1 MEWLSEIRI
10 FGKLLIGFMAFVM
23 VAAIMGI
30 ASIGQISQS
39 RDIST
44 ELNDNWLPN
53 TEHVAQ
59 MSKSLSDL
67 RENELQHILAANP
80 EQKNTIA
87 RTMGQDQRKLE
98 DTITSYDNLNME
110 KEERE
115 LHKAFRGL
123 WDKYVLEHK
132 KIIGISNELNQQHAL
147 QLYLGSSA
155 ELFNQMRHKLADNL
169 ALNIDG
175 GMETNQRSDSLHK
188 STMHI
193 ILLGLVIMLLFG
205 IGMSFVLARHIV
217 KPINTTT
224 EAMHRMANGHED
236 IERLEV
242 IGADEPSEL
251 LASFNRVLQKFHD
264 IRMGRTHSRMPAM
277 NNLNPNTQPQRP
289 ETAKQ
294 FVRKKSGMPTGN
306 RNLTSDSANPEA
318 ALVSDS
324 RLGEPDIQHLSD
336 TEPDTQTNPATQDK
350 TVKPK
355 EIATASDENMADLE
369 GLDLDSFFAPHP
381 QNEDTK
387 ESPSNSP
394 RPHNASGSSKQLAQQ
409 RSNNKTASQDAYDEK
424 RAFDELQQ
432 IVTTKEKKP
441 AGPVIPGNPRYQDRM
456 RASWSMEIRDGN
468 GQRIKAKLVNIGAD
482 GLSLLCP
489 NNLQAGD
496 DYEAVMFIP
505 DPQQPTVKKEVKC
518 RFKQGSAILAN
529 GGEYRI
535 EATMTELEDSGK
547 AFIKQWMGG

>member
-39 RDIST
+39 REISS
-44 ELNDNWLPN
+44 ELSENWLPN

-67 RENELQHILAANP
+67 RENELQHILAPNA
-80 EQKNTIA
+80 EQKNTIG
-87 RTMGQDQRKLE
+87 RTMESDKRKLE
-98 DTITSYDNLNME
+98 DTIASYDNLNME
-110 KEERE
+110 KDERA

-123 WDKYVLEHK
+123 WDQYALEHK
-132 KIIGISNELNQQHAL
+132 KIVSMSNEMDQQHAL
-147 QLYLGSSA
+147 QQYLGSSA
-155 ELFNQMRHKLADNL
+155 ELFSQMRHKLADNL

-175 GMETNQRSDSLHK
+175 GMETNQRSDGLHK
-188 STMHI
+188 TTMHI
-193 ILLGLVIMLLFG
+193 ILLSLIILLLFG
-205 IGMSFVLARHIV
+205 IGMAFVLARHIA
-217 KPINTTT
+217 KPIITTT

-242 IGADEPSEL
+242 IGNDEPSEL

-277 NNLNPNTQPQRP
+277 NSLHANTQPHRP
-289 ETAKQ
+289 EAAKQ
-294 FVRKKSGMPTGN
+294 FVRKKSGMQMGTRNITPTP
-306 RNLTSDSANPEA
+306 APAAAEA
-318 ALVSDS
+318 ALLRDNRV
-324 RLGEPDIQHLSD
+324 GEPDMQHVTE
-336 TEPDTQTNPATQDK
+336 TEPAAADK
-350 TVKPK
+350 AAKSND
-355 EIATASDENMADLE
+355 IAAASDDNMADLE

-381 QNEDTK
+381 QNEVSK
-387 ESPSNSP
+387 EHQENLTTTY
-394 RPHNASGSSKQLAQQ
+394 NANGNTEQLAKP
-409 RSNNKTASQDAYDEK
+409 RGNHNSESQAAYDEK
-424 RAFDELQQ
+424 RAFEELQQ
-432 IVTTKEKKP
+432 IITTKEKTA
-441 AGPVIPGNPRYQDRM
+441 AGPVIPGNPRYQDRL
-456 RASWSMEIRDGN
+456 RASWSLEIRDSN

-489 NNLQAGD
+489 NNLQAGAT
-496 DYEAVMFIP
+496 YEAIMFVP
-505 DPQQPTVKKEVKC
+505 DPQQPTVKKEVRC
-518 RFKQGSAILAN
+518 SFKQGSAILAN